1 MYPALNHKRWLGW
14 CYSKGSAKRIR
25 GFPFYTWVNGCPWRL
40 GARWLVLQWFVES
53 DVTSWGSSLIG
64 SFKVIHHY
72 ALIGLT
78 EPCLQLI
85 WLVDDCKRR
94 WHLSASCYLEIQ
106 TPSCFPGRSSL
117 LSFLLFSSS
126 RFKVLNASAFR
137 DFVGMCTIIPLKI
150 LTTKTKYMPC
160 DVIFL
165 FHLMVKL

>member
-1 MYPALNHKRWLGW
+1 MYA
-14 CYSKGSAKRIR
+14 
-25 GFPFYTWVNGCPWRL
+25 F
-40 GARWLVLQWFVES
+40 S
-53 DVTSWGSSLIG
+53 DVSSLVVLEDVEFNDRRLSLICWKWCQLTSPSWGSSLIG

-126 RFKVLNASAFR
+126 CFEVLNASAFR
-137 DFVGMCTIIPLKI
+137 DFAGMCTIIPLKI